1 MKKLNLF
8 AVLMLFIASFTFVS
22 CGDDD
27 DDYSADD
34 IVGTWNVVKVD
45 LTAEVNGVVDEEES
59 THETYEMGQFTMTFN
74 ADGTYTSNREPG
86 KYNWSISGNKI
97 NLDGDEA
104 TIELK
109 SNHCIVKINEVE
121 TDEGDTYK
129 TYGTI
134 ELKR

>member
-34 IVGTWNVVKVD
+34 IIGTWNVVKVNI
-45 LTAEVNGVVDEEES
+45 TVEVDGVIDEEDS
-59 THETYEMGQFTMTFN
+59 THETYEMGQFKMTFN
-74 ADGTYTSNREPG
+74 ADGTCTSNIDSSKLE
-86 KYNWSISGNKI
+86 WSISGNKI
-97 NLDGDEA
+97 MIDGEEA

-109 SNHCIVKINEVE
+109 SNYCIVRMDIVN
-121 TDEGDTYK
+121 TYGEHTSK